1 MEDADN
7 SDRKESLKQRSVCYF
22 IMASVLGI
30 VGAVF
35 IVKGNAANSLLSQ
48 LDPENDFAPNGKCV
62 ITSVSHAVTEGI
74 TTETTSSTDGK
85 TKSYSY
91 AYCDDT
97 YTYDFTW
104 KVEGKP
110 SQELVSETE
119 EKRRGT
125 QACKELMAKATAC
138 DPDYT
143 TRNPDDCDPNSRSKE
158 EICRE
163 TAYPYTFSGDTSLCR
178 GLSPTG
184 HSDATACKRACCEKE
199 DCIICHFG
207 GTTRKCWRGAQQ
219 WCNAYSSSAWM
230 RQCCNKPSALAP
242 AVIGGA
248 RDVFLPH
255 VEASYSVGDAFDCWA
270 PADGKNISGCANAP
284 CVKLFEPAAP
294 ILELWRIQAGRVLLF
309 VSGFFAINA
318 CAAFWDWRKALV
330 QVTGE

>member
-1 MEDADN
+1 M
-7 SDRKESLKQRSVCYF
+7 
-22 IMASVLGI
+22 
-30 VGAVF
+30 
-35 IVKGNAANSLLSQ
+35 
-48 LDPENDFAPNGKCV
+48 

-199 DCIICHFG
+199 DCIIWQFG
-207 GTTRKCWRGAQQ
+207 GTPRKCWLGKSSGVMLPRQAHGCGNVATSRVHWHQQLLVERAMFSSRTSRLAILWVMHSIAGPLLMGKTFLVAQ
-219 WCNAYSSSAWM
+219 M
-230 RQCCNKPSALAP
+230 PLALSCLSQQP
-242 AVIGGA
+242 
-248 RDVFLPH
+248 
-255 VEASYSVGDAFDCWA
+255 
-270 PADGKNISGCANAP
+270 
-284 CVKLFEPAAP
+284 LF
-294 ILELWRIQAGRVLLF
+294 
-309 VSGFFAINA
+309 
-318 CAAFWDWRKALV
+318 
-330 QVTGE
+330 